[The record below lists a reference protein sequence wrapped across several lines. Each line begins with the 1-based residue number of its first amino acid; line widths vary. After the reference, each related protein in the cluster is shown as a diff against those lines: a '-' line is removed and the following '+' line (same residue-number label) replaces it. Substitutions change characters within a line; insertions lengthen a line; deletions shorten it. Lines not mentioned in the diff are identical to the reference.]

1 MTTSDTATDDVADA
15 THYRRPAEA
24 QLPRTIRTLRHQ
36 LLAGFHSRDAVLQ
49 WLQDLTV
56 RTLGE
61 VPTAQFAT
69 FATEFRPDSEYAEG
83 VILAAFLDSKARTR
97 DLEEAVAERIR
108 QQWAAEVISPVQAD
122 SFRSLRKDAG
132 EYVGKT
138 ERDREGEAG
147 HDPESQSIA
156 MRPALE
162 ELHTFQEVA
171 LHRPLDGGLDDRAEI
186 LDWGDDLIVA
196 TRGEPLGNG
205 TAPGAF
211 VRDLHNDPCG
221 DLLLCDDRP
230 HWRRCRQ
237 WYLCQNVLPAFNRGV
252 RDLTRRTA
260 EEPATTDGDSL
271 GETPEWS

>member
-1 MTTSDTATDDVADA
+1 MTTSDGDAPEA

-24 QLPRTIRTLRHQ
+24 QLPRTIRTLRRQ

-49 WLQDLTV
+49 WLQDLAV

-69 FATEFRPDSEYAEG
+69 FASEFRPDSDHSEG
-83 VILAAFLDSKARTR
+83 VILAAFLDSEARTR
-97 DLEEAVAERIR
+97 DIEDGVAERVR
-108 QQWAAEVISPVQAD
+108 QQWAAEVIAPVQAD

-132 EYVGKT
+132 EYVGET
-138 ERDREGEAG
+138 ERDSDGDAG
-147 HDPESQSIA
+147 HDPQAQSIA

-171 LHRPLDGGLDDRAEI
+171 LHRPLNGGLDDRAEI

-196 TRGEPLGNG
+196 TRGEPLGDG
-205 TAPGAF
+205 TPPGEF
-211 VRDLHNDPCG
+211 IRDLHNDPCG
-221 DLLLCDDRP
+221 DLLLCDTRP

-237 WYLCQNVLPAFNRGV
+237 WYICRIILPAFNRAV

-260 EEPATTDGDSL
+260 EEPAK
-271 GETPEWS
+271 GETEDRGPTGG